1 MMVESTK
8 KRDRE
13 RKGTEKSK
21 TRVLISIEVEKLGKK
36 KKKIYKKK
44 SNTKKNAPTQV
55 SLYSDEWLLI
65 NELVNQLKLLKF
77 IYGHNNNEQNEEI

>member
-44 SNTKKNAPTQV
+44 KIEYEKKRTYPGI
-55 SLYSDEWLLI
+55 SI
-65 NELVNQLKLLKF
+65 
-77 IYGHNNNEQNEEI
+77 